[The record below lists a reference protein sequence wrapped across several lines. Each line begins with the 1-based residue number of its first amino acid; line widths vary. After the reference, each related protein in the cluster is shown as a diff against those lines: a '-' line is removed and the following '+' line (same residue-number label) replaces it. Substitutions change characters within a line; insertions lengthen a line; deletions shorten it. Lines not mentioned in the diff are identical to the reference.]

1 MPTHGGPAAP
11 FPEGDE
17 PVLVV
22 EVHLPI
28 DADGGSADSIDRIEE
43 FLSRHADQ
51 WFDDGEEVG
60 DDFVWPLSNGSRAE
74 LLELAAD
81 IAALPGLPDGLFA
94 VVTDSDD
101 LFSDDGDAIPL
112 L

>member
-1 MPTHGGPAAP
+1 M
-11 FPEGDE
+11 PEGDE

-22 EVHLPI
+22 EVHLPF
-28 DADGGSADSIDRIEE
+28 ADDGDSADLAGSVDRIEE
-43 FLSRHADQ
+43 FLAAHADH
-51 WFDDGEEVG
+51 WFDDGEELDG
-60 DDFVWPLSNGSRAE
+60 EYVWPLSNGTRSE

-81 IAALPGLPDGLFA
+81 IAALPGLPDTVFA

-101 LFSDDGDAIPL
+101 LFSDDGEAIPL